1 MLNMNWDTIGYIT
14 SSKIRFRVLTYLN
27 KKKATPTKI
36 SKDLDL
42 NITSVSRCLRELL
55 NKELIISLTKT
66 LKKDKYYDISDKGK
80 EILNDINKETLL

>member
-1 MLNMNWDTIGYIT
+1 MNWDTIGYIT